1 MLEVYVTLVILIA
14 FVGEALF
21 GFGGGI
27 VAVPLLT
34 FRIEVRDA
42 VLLTSLFQFLIGVL
56 VFRNLASIPWRLV
69 LPLVLGMVCGVPA
82 GVACL
87 EVLKPEALRWVLA
100 LFIVAFLIRSRWFS
114 GASVSS
120 PSLLVGYISGACSG
134 FFQGCIGVGGPNLVI
149 YLRRLVSDQGA
160 FRAAMIFLLSVANL
174 LRVVQ
179 GSWEGMFSPSVL
191 RLGFIALPFFV
202 VGVVAGQRC
211 HRRVPERVYYATIH
225 GLLLVSALSLALKN
239 LQS

>member
-1 MLEVYVTLVILIA
+1 MLEVYVTLVVFIA
-14 FVGEALF
+14 FAGQALF

-34 FRIEVRDA
+34 FRLEVRDA
-42 VLLTSLFQFLIGVL
+42 VVLTSLFQFLIGAL

-69 LPLVLGMVCGVPA
+69 LPVVLGMVCGVPV

-87 EVLKPEALRWVLA
+87 GVLEPEGLRWLLA
-100 LFIVAFLIRSRWFS
+100 FFIVAFLIQSRWYP
-114 GASVSS
+114 GASVAS
-120 PSLLVGYISGACSG
+120 PSLLVGGISGACSG

-149 YLRRLVSDQGA
+149 YLRRLVSDQSA

-179 GSWEGMFSPSVL
+179 GSMEGMFSPGVL

-202 VGVVAGQRC
+202 VGVVAGQRYY
-211 HRRVPERVYYATIH
+211 RRVPEGVYNTTIN
-225 GLLLVSALSLALKN
+225 VWKN